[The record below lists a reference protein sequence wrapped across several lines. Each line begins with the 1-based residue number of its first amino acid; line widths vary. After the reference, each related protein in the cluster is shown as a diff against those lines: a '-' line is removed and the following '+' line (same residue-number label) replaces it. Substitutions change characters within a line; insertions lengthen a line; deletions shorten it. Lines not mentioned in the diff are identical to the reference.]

1 MEWAFR
7 MKSMAGW
14 VGIALLA
21 LLSLGCRED
30 DKSTADEKLQTV
42 PAATEREIADPGD
55 GKPREVVA
63 DDPAEAIAM
72 LRDQWVGGQFEAIV
86 TTLAEAEQ
94 ERQTGTREPSG
105 WVKIDRAE
113 RADFLSAVRRCAA
126 AVQKK
131 EPLIRE
137 SERLSFEGPWGLLWE
152 RHLVEIAEWSQ
163 GVADWKGWLDESKFS
178 LPGLVEVTSQELT
191 RQPELAS
198 AIKAIA
204 FETVSR
210 DANQAVIR
218 FRLEGAEQAG
228 EFEAVR
234 HGEVW
239 LPKWL
244 LGSAGPVAATPEK
257 SLSESIVLLTERL
270 KAVAK
275 MLEGVDTVA
284 EFDALVGQ
292 LADTLISD
300 APQVDQPRRAVA
312 ESEMVWV
319 VVSGTLSESEKDQLL
334 WNVASRVDE
343 PRSAVA
349 HLRRADSSDAV
360 RIHVGPVDD
369 LERFAK
375 RLTGLTVER
384 IEKERRTIELRLA
397 RDRSP

>member
-1 MEWAFR
+1 MEWALC

-14 VGIALLA
+14 VGIALLT
-21 LLSLGCRED
+21 LFPLGCREGD
-30 DKSTADEKLQTV
+30 NPTEDERQQTVQAAKELETADPV
-42 PAATEREIADPGD
+42 D
-55 GKPREVVA
+55 GKPREVVS
-63 DDPAEAIAM
+63 DDPAKAIAK
-72 LRDQWVGGQFEAIV
+72 LRDQWVSGQFEAIV
-86 TTLAEAEQ
+86 TTLAQAEQ
-94 ERQTGTREPSG
+94 GQKTGTRGQRG
-105 WVKIDRAE
+105 WGKIDRAE
-113 RADFLSAVRRCAA
+113 RAAFLSAVRRCAA
-126 AVQKK
+126 AVQQK
-131 EPLIRE
+131 EPLIQE
-137 SERLSFEGPWGLLWE
+137 SDRLSFEGPWAPLWE
-152 RHLVEIAEWSQ
+152 GHLVEIAEWSQ
-163 GVADWKGWLDESKFS
+163 GVADWKGWLDEAEFGS
-178 LPGLVEVTSQELT
+178 PGLVEITSQEMA
-191 RQPELAS
+191 RQAELAS

-234 HGEVW
+234 HGGVW

-244 LGSAGPVAATPEK
+244 LGSAGPVVATPEK
-257 SLSESIVLLTERL
+257 SLSERIVPLTERMTR
-270 KAVAK
+270 VVT
-275 MLEGVDTVA
+275 MLEKVDTVA
-284 EFDALVGQ
+284 EFDALVGH
-292 LADTLISD
+292 LVDTLMSD
-300 APQVDQPRRAVA
+300 APRTDQPRRAVA

-319 VVSGTLSESEKDQLL
+319 VVCGTLSESEKDQLL

-349 HLRRADSSDAV
+349 HLRRADSSDSV